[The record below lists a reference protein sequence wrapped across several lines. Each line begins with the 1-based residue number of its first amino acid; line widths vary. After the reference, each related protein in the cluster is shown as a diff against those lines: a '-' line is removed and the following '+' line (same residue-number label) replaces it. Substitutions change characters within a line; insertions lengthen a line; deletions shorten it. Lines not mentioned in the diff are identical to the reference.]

1 MKKVEENRYPNS
13 ATLFR
18 FCKQALEIRY
28 EGNVKVIDQDV
39 GAILGYDPADCS
51 HWKKGKKNIRALA
64 TLKSI
69 ADHLNIDERLLI
81 DIASGRVGL
90 DEAVFEFKGYGN
102 FALGG
107 KSLENLKKE
116 FFRNPDK
123 WQRSGPIK
131 TFEELFDVNRP
142 QVVKIANH
150 ILEAGKFEEAPIYM
164 PQVIQMYSNLSLI
177 QDDTIE
183 GSIAIQQEGSGSE
196 LKVIIRHKGTEMRPY
211 VRFLI
216 AKELYKYL
224 CRSGQ
229 TAAFDLIS
237 VPEEVIEIQAN
248 IFSGMLLV
256 PANVLKAEVEKID
269 SSLDIV
275 MQLAETFWVSK
286 ALMNQRLRDYLENL
300 N

>member
-1 MKKVEENRYPNS
+1 MKKVEANRYPHS

-18 FCKQALEIRY
+18 FCKEALEIRY

-81 DIASGRVGL
+81 DIASGKVGL
-90 DEAVFEFKGYGN
+90 EEAVFEYKGYGSFN
-102 FALGG
+102 LTGR
-107 KSLENLKKE
+107 SLEILKKE
-116 FFRNPDK
+116 FFKNPNK
-123 WQRSGPIK
+123 WQQDGSIK

-142 QVVKIANH
+142 AVVRVASHVLDIGN
-150 ILEAGKFEEAPIYM
+150 FSEAPIYI
-164 PQVIQMYSNLSLI
+164 PEVFQLFPNITLI
-177 QDDTIE
+177 NDNEID
-183 GSIAIQQEGSGSE
+183 GSIQVDKETREGALFAQVRYRGD
-196 LKVIIRHKGTEMRPY
+196 EMRPY

-216 AKELYKYL
+216 AKELYKYI

-229 TAAFDLIS
+229 DFASHLHT
-237 VPEEVIEIQAN
+237 VPDEIIEIQSN
-248 IFSGMLLV
+248 IFAGMLLI
-256 PANVLKAEVEKID
+256 PSKVLRVEVEKID

-286 ALMNQRLRDYLENL
+286 ALMNQRLRDYLENF